1 MNDPILRERELSDTD
16 RWLRSYYTLRAAIS
30 LVWVAAAVTLGPKS
44 SMIAGALLLIYPA
57 WDAVA
62 NLVDARQNG
71 GLRRSPTQVFNAVV
85 SMVTTGAVAVGLA
98 ASLNAVLGVFG
109 VWAALSGLLQLA
121 TAVGRWKHAGAQW
134 LMIVSGVQSAA
145 AGAMFLHEAG
155 AAGSPGVADIAPY
168 AAFGAFYFL
177 VSALWLI
184 VAAKRAGR
192 AGAPTR
198 AAAEQGYRSGS

>member
-16 RWLRSYYTLRAAIS
+16 RWLKSYYLLRGAIS

-121 TAVGRWKHAGAQW
+121 TAVRRWKHAGAQW

-145 AGAMFLHEAG
+145 AGAMFLHKAG

-184 VAAKRAGR
+184 VAAKRAAR
-192 AGAPTR
+192 AGR
-198 AAAEQGYRSGS
+198 FD